1 MANWLSLPNKFYIE
15 LNLLIDC
22 DISTNSL
29 IVCYSNTDWTYSHYR
44 SIAISILNEYT
55 IIYWLVIYHYIP
67 CRPGIQN
74 SVIVHDFNTNGDIQ
88 TVTSL
93 LSEYTNC
100 YLNTNGTIQ
109 TVTSLLSKYTNCY
122 LNTNGTIQ
130 TVTSLLSEYTNL
142 LTAYTII
149 TDWLLPD
156 IYNYYWWFVT
166 SILTGW
172 YTITDQHTTLVILLL
187 HLYWQTIQSSL
198 IIGLLQYCVSI
209 LTCNL
214 NCDCYGYIHFK
225 WSYQPLYVL

>member
-93 LSEYTNC
+93 LSEYTN
-100 YLNTNGTIQ
+100 
-109 TVTSLLSKYTNCY
+109 
-122 LNTNGTIQ
+122 
-130 TVTSLLSEYTNL
+130 L
-142 LTAYTII
+142 LTAHANI
-149 TDWLLPD
+149 TDRLLPD
-156 IYNYYWWFVT
+156 IYNHYWSIT
-166 SILTGW
+166 ASILTDY
-172 YTITDQHTTLVILLL
+172 YTITDQRHTNW
-187 HLYWQTIQSSL
+187 LYSL
-198 IIGLLQYCVSI
+198 LLQYWPSIQLCVTSI
-209 LTCNL
+209 LSGYTNL
-214 NCDCYGYIHFK
+214 
-225 WSYQPLYVL
+225 